1 MFQWDD
7 DYRIKKLCKD
17 AHAFLSPSKCSW
29 LNYDEGKMLEVFN
42 NFEASKRG
50 TELHAWAANT
60 IRLGIKQQNSKKTIC
75 AYVNDAIR
83 YGMETERLLYFSPY
97 CFGTADAI
105 VWNEKQK
112 ILRIHDLKTG
122 MTPAHM
128 EQLVIYAALFC
139 LQYKDQIPPLGAF
152 GIELRIYQMDN
163 IIIHQPTPE
172 EISMVMAKIVGATK
186 LLDSY
191 RNR

>member
-1 MFQWDD
+1 MFQWED
-7 DYRIKKLCKD
+7 DYRIRKLCKD
-17 AHAFLSPSKCSW
+17 SHAFLSPSKYAW
-29 LNYDEGKMLEVFN
+29 LNYDETKMLEVFN
-42 NFEASKRG
+42 NFEASRRG
-50 TELHAWAANT
+50 TELHEWAAKT
-60 IRLGIKQQNSKKTIC
+60 IKLGIKQQNSKKTIC

-105 VWNEKQK
+105 VWNEKQR

-122 MTPAHM
+122 ITPAHM

-139 LQYKDQIPPLGAF
+139 LQYKDQIPPVGSF

-163 IIIHQPTPE
+163 VIIHQPEPE
-172 EISMVMAKIVGATK
+172 EISMVMAKIVAATK
-186 LLDSY
+186 LLDTF
-191 RNR
+191 NR